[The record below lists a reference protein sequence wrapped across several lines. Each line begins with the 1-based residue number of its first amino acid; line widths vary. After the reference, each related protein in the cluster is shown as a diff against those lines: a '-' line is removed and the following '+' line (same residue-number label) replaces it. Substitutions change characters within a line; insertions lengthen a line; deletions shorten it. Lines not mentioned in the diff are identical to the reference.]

1 MCRDIIA
8 VREKALAEKI
18 RCLWAT
24 VCFLLLVMVAEVG
37 LSTRQESP
45 SWDSGDHIY
54 AGYMEPTSQTEWRPI
69 VEKKLEQ
76 AGAKGPA

>member
-1 MCRDIIA
+1 MGR
-8 VREKALAEKI
+8 
-18 RCLWAT
+18 
-24 VCFLLLVMVAEVG
+24 VCFLLLVMEAEVG
-37 LSTRQESP
+37 LSTKQESP

>member
-1 MCRDIIA
+1 LPRKFGVWPA
-8 VREKALAEKI
+8 
-18 RCLWAT
+18 
-24 VCFLLLVMVAEVG
+24 VCFLLLVMVVG
-37 LSTRQESP
+37 LSTKQESP